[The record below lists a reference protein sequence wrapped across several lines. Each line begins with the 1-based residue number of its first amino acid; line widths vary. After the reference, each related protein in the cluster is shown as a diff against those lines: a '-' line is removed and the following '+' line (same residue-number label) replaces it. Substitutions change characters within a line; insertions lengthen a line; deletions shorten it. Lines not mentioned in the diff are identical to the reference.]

1 MSIRLARA
9 ADLPALHKVIE
20 RAYRG
25 DSARAGWTY
34 ESDLLDD
41 QRTDLDQLGA
51 ILESPNDRLLIAVS
65 DEDAPIGCVQITD
78 RGGSLAYLG
87 LLCIDPLLQA
97 AGLGRGLID
106 AAEKLAVD
114 TFAAATMEM
123 TVIEQ
128 RHELIAYYERRGY
141 LLTAEKR
148 AFPVLLAP
156 PFWMVVLVKSLA

>member
-1 MSIRLARA
+1 MTLIKGSAMSIRLARA
-9 ADLPALHKVIE
+9 ADLPALHQVIE

-65 DEDAPIGCVQITD
+65 DEDTPIGCVQITD

-87 LLCIDPLLQA
+87 LLCIDPVLQA
-97 AGLGRGLID
+97 AG
-106 AAEKLAVD
+106 
-114 TFAAATMEM
+114 
-123 TVIEQ
+123 
-128 RHELIAYYERRGY
+128 
-141 LLTAEKR
+141 
-148 AFPVLLAP
+148 
-156 PFWMVVLVKSLA
+156 

>member
-9 ADLPALHKVIE
+9 ADLPALHQVIE

-25 DSARAGWTY
+25 DSARTGWTY

-41 QRTDLDQLGA
+41 QRTDLDQLTA
-51 ILESPNDRLLIAVS
+51 ILKSPNDRLLITVS
-65 DEDAPIGCVQITD
+65 EEDTPIGCVQITD

-97 AGLGRGLID
+97 AGLGRGLIA

-114 TFAAATMEM
+114 TFAADTMEM

-128 RHELIAYYERRGY
+128 RRELIAYYERRGY

-148 AFPVLLAP
+148 AFPIPLDP